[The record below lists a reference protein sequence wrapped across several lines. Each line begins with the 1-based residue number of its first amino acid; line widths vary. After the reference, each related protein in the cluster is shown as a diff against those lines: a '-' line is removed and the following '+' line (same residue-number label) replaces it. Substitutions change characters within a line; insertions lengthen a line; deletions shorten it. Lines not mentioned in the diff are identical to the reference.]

1 MKRILLI
8 FIALLSTQS
17 ASLAAGPGGMAPDAQ
32 TTQSQP
38 TQEQTNTATKT
49 DNDTTAEQKQQV
61 KQPDQKGN
69 EQEKVNA
76 DANKATA
83 RPNENKTK
91 TTAETPATETKASPG
106 TSDENDADDGG
117 SDVSGGNDKTSCTKL
132 GGTWVDG
139 ACKIAKHKPE
149 EIAALKENA
158 AAMRANEQS
167 AANKALGAAGIAGVG
182 LGAMQMASGM
192 AEQNADAAAEED
204 MRAYLQ
210 TFSCRYGNGLSVRGG
225 ETNIELPGQPDLLPL
240 YTEYVNLANDIKVR
254 KAALDMQPG
263 IEAESILDSA
273 TTGLYDNVGIGKT
286 GGVFASLSRALMD
299 PNGPDAQRWAEQK
312 DEASKKKNTGLQI
325 AGTAL
330 VGTAIANMAIN
341 ANAPKESS
349 DKITAEYA
357 DQKEWETLF
366 TAEIAQTFNN
376 VQTAIEQNPQ
386 QECSG
391 ENVTGGTYPD
401 CTCNNST
408 AQVFIPEQGECISK
422 CDLYK
427 SDDTNITGGTYPQ
440 CRCKNN
446 MTFDSKQNKCIANQT
461 EPHQTETED
470 ECTRLIKD
478 TTSNVTGGKHPNCT
492 CKYNMTF
499 DSEQNKCVKKQTDH
513 NQTATETYEFST
525 DTFFEPG
532 KSTLTPRAKEELT
545 TLLNN
550 NKTLTEQLKQIT
562 VDYCLHIIGHTDRTL
577 FKSGSSM
584 NNQKLSEGRAKT
596 IANLLTDTIQLLKGH
611 TYAKGMADEKCKE
624 SIYQQPNDAKCRKVT
639 IKLKLEACPPNT
651 N

>member
-17 ASLAAGPGGMAPDAQ
+17 ASLAAGPGGIDPNVSSTDQASSSTTTPAAQ

-38 TQEQTNTATKT
+38 AQAQADTAPQTN
-49 DNDTTAEQKQQV
+49 NDTKSEQNQQV
-61 KQPDQKGN
+61 KQSNQKGN
-69 EQEKVNA
+69 EQKKEEAKA
-76 DANKATA
+76 DADEPTA
-83 RPNENKTK
+83 QPNENKIKPTE
-91 TTAETPATETKASPG
+91 ETPTTETKASPS
-106 TSDENDADDGG
+106 TSDENDTDDGG

-132 GGTWVDG
+132 GGTWVDNK
-139 ACKIAKHKPE
+139 CQIAKHSPE

-341 ANAPKESS
+341 ADAP
-349 DKITAEYA
+349 
-357 DQKEWETLF
+357 Q
-366 TAEIAQTFNN
+366 
-376 VQTAIEQNPQ
+376 
-386 QECSG
+386 
-391 ENVTGGTYPD
+391 
-401 CTCNNST
+401 
-408 AQVFIPEQGECISK
+408 
-422 CDLYK
+422 
-427 SDDTNITGGTYPQ
+427 
-440 CRCKNN
+440 R
-446 MTFDSKQNKCIANQT
+446 
-461 EPHQTETED
+461 
-470 ECTRLIKD
+470 
-478 TTSNVTGGKHPNCT
+478 
-492 CKYNMTF
+492 
-499 DSEQNKCVKKQTDH
+499 
-513 NQTATETYEFST
+513 
-525 DTFFEPG
+525 
-532 KSTLTPRAKEELT
+532 
-545 TLLNN
+545 
-550 NKTLTEQLKQIT
+550 
-562 VDYCLHIIGHTDRTL
+562 
-577 FKSGSSM
+577 
-584 NNQKLSEGRAKT
+584 
-596 IANLLTDTIQLLKGH
+596 IQ
-611 TYAKGMADEKCKE
+611 
-624 SIYQQPNDAKCRKVT
+624 
-639 IKLKLEACPPNT
+639 
-651 N
+651 